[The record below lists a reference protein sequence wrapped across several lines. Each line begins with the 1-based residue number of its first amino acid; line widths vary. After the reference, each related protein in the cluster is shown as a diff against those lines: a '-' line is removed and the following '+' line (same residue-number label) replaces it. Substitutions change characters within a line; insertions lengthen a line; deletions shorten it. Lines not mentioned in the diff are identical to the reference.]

1 MNSYKK
7 TAQFLC
13 KPFNKNKKEY
23 FENINVKDINDKKK
37 FWKAIKPFFS
47 NKLMLTEDN
56 HLISE
61 ESILANMMNQYFTN
75 ITKQLNVKKSPQLKN
90 LEDIINYYHNHISI
104 EKIKSQ
110 TTHTPNYLLL
120 I

>member
-7 TAQFLC
+7 TAPFLC

-23 FENINVKDINDKKK
+23 FENVNVKDINDDKK

-61 ESILANMMNQYFTN
+61 ESVLANTMNQHFTN